1 MDFEFSADQELLRA
15 TLRRF
20 LAEQAPVSPYV
31 RAQLDN
37 PRGTADDVWRGLA
50 DLGVTG
56 LLVPDAH
63 GGAGRGMVDQAV
75 VLEELGR
82 AVHPGPY
89 QSSAIGA
96 VSLVLSAGDERD
108 FESLLPGLASGD
120 TTGTVALYEPD
131 SRSEWRTPVTSA
143 RAVGDGWAING
154 TKVHV
159 PDAVAADVLL
169 VTATTDDGLGVFA
182 VRRDAEGVVVEATP
196 TVDGTRKQ
204 ASVVLRDAPA
214 WRLGGGGRGGRGP
227 GASEAAVAEAVDR
240 LAVASVLDGVGA
252 ASRALEL
259 AVEYAKEREQFGRPI
274 GAFQAVQQICADM
287 LRAVELARG
296 RRVLRRLGVRRGRC
310 RANVT
315 APRRWRRRSPPTSC
329 TGWER
334 TRSRS
339 LVESASR
346 GSTTS
351 TSITS
356 ASSPCNTQ
364 AAAASSPSKP
374 SPPSSS
380 TDGRLARTSPRTPE
394 TSFTRGILSK

>member
-15 TLRRF
+15 TVRRF
-20 LAEQAPVSPYV
+20 LGERAPVSPYV
-31 RAQLDN
+31 RAQLDD
-37 PRGTADDVWRGLA
+37 PRGTTDDVWRGLA

-56 LLVPDAH
+56 LLVPDTY
-63 GGAGRGMVDQAV
+63 GGAGQGMVDQAV

-120 TTGTVALYEPD
+120 TIGTVACYEPD
-131 SRSEWRTPVTSA
+131 SRSEWRRPATTA
-143 RAVGDGWAING
+143 RAVGDGWAMNG
-154 TKVHV
+154 AKAHV

-204 ASVVLRDAPA
+204 ASVVLGDAPA
-214 WRLGGGGRGGRGP
+214 WRLGGGST
-227 GASEAAVAEAVDR
+227 GAGEVAVAAAVDG

-287 LRAVELARG
+287 LRAVELARAG
-296 RRVLRRLGVRRGRC
+296 GYYAAWACDAADAREGHR
-310 RANVT
+310 
-315 APRRWRRRSPPTSC
+315 
-329 TGWER
+329 
-334 TRSRS
+334 
-339 LVESASR
+339 
-346 GSTTS
+346 
-351 TSITS
+351 
-356 ASSPCNTQ
+356 
-364 AAAASSPSKP
+364 AAAMAQAFAADELYQVGANAIQVFGGVGFTWEHDIHLYYKRLL
-374 SPPSSS
+374 
-380 TDGRLARTSPRTPE
+380 TLQHAGGGRIESLEALAT
-394 TSFTRGILSK
+394 LLLD

>member
-37 PRGTADDVWRGLA
+37 PRGTAEDVWRGLA

-56 LLVPDAH
+56 LLVPDAY

-120 TTGTVALYEPD
+120 TTGTLACYEPD

-143 RAVGDGWAING
+143 RAAGDGWAING
-154 TKVHV
+154 TKAHV
-159 PDAVAADVLL
+159 PDAVAADLLL
-169 VTATTDDGLGVFA
+169 VTAMTDDGLGVFA
-182 VRRDAEGVVVEATP
+182 VQRDAEGVVVEGTS

-214 WRLGGGGRGGRGP
+214 WRLGGGGGGGGGGARGP
-227 GASEAAVAEAVDR
+227 GAGEAAVAEAVDR

-287 LRAVELARG
+287 LRAVELARAG
-296 RRVLRRLGVRRGRC
+296 AYYAAWACDETDARERHRAAAMAQAFAADELYGVGANAIQVFGGVGFTWEHDIHLYYKRVLTLQHAGGGRI
-310 RANVT
+310 
-315 APRRWRRRSPPTSC
+315 
-329 TGWER
+329 E
-334 TRSRS
+334 S
-339 LVESASR
+339 LE
-346 GSTTS
+346 T
-351 TSITS
+351 
-356 ASSPCNTQ
+356 
-364 AAAASSPSKP
+364 
-374 SPPSSS
+374 
-380 TDGRLARTSPRTPE
+380 LAT
-394 TSFTRGILSK
+394 LLLD

>member
-15 TLRRF
+15 TVRRF

-31 RAQLDN
+31 RAQLDD
-37 PRGTADDVWRGLA
+37 PRGTTDDVWRSLA

-56 LLVPDAH
+56 LLVPEGF

-96 VSLVLSAGDERD
+96 VSLVLSTGDERD
-108 FESLLPGLASGD
+108 FESFLPGLASGD
-120 TTGTVALYEPD
+120 TIGTVACYEPD
-131 SRSEWRTPVTSA
+131 SRSEWRSPVTSA
-143 RAVGDGWAING
+143 RAVGDGWAMSG
-154 TKVHV
+154 TKAHV
-159 PDAVAADVLL
+159 PDAMAADLLL
-169 VTATTDDGLGVFA
+169 VTAMTDDGLGVFA

-214 WRLGGGGRGGRGP
+214 WRLGGAGVGGGGVGDGGGVGGP
-227 GASEAAVAEAVDR
+227 GAGEAAVAEAVDR

-287 LRAVELARG
+287 LRAVELARAG
-296 RRVLRRLGVRRGRC
+296 AYYAAWACDAADAR
-310 RANVT
+310 
-315 APRRWRRRSPPTSC
+315 
-329 TGWER
+329 ER
-334 TRSRS
+334 HR
-339 LVESASR
+339 
-346 GSTTS
+346 
-351 TSITS
+351 
-356 ASSPCNTQ
+356 
-364 AAAASSPSKP
+364 AAAMAQAFAADELYGVGANAIQVFGGVGFTWEHDIHLYYKRLL
-374 SPPSSS
+374 
-380 TDGRLARTSPRTPE
+380 TLQHAGGGRIESLETLAT
-394 TSFTRGILSK
+394 LLLD